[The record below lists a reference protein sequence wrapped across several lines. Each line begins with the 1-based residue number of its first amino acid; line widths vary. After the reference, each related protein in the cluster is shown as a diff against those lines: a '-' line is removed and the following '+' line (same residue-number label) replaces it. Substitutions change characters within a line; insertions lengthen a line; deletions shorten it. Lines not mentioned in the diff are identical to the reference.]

1 MKHITRSYD
10 SQTPA
15 KAFVGLLFPNWET
28 QTNGQPGTFP
38 TSFPSPSSSS
48 SSSSSSSF
56 SSLLY
61 FINILICFA
70 INISIFIDIVLQYYP
85 LPQNITIPNVSTMA
99 DKVSNVSAGV
109 DSARQ
114 ASAASGA
121 GGGRKD
127 DKRDDRKPPP
137 KNPSRVG
144 KSQTAKRCYNCRKAG
159 HLQKDCPLLAAMSV
173 VYHMLVQFSPY
184 SHSVN
189 GR

>member
-99 DKVSNVSAGV
+99 DKVSNRQLQHQHQHQQPVTSGQPRRRV
-109 DSARQ
+109 GPGPSRRRRQIARQ
-114 ASAASGA
+114 ALQRGQEDVPPQRENQLDPSGENGA
-121 GGGRKD
+121 DQQK
-127 DKRDDRKPPP
+127 
-137 KNPSRVG
+137 
-144 KSQTAKRCYNCRKAG
+144 G
-159 HLQKDCPLLAAMSV
+159 H
-173 VYHMLVQFSPY
+173 
-184 SHSVN
+184 
-189 GR
+189 